1 MQNDIVIY
9 MSLFVVT
16 AIIILLL
23 VSFLIP
29 FYYFQRKWWKGLF
42 IGIPV
47 QIAVFIL
54 GGVVIGFGSLLYVDN
69 FFEKEVDNAMVTVR
83 GTDVARHNSPST
95 ALQPTIQQDR
105 QSS

>member
-9 MSLFVVT
+9 MSLFMVT

-47 QIAVFIL
+47 QIAVFIF
-54 GGVVIGFGSLLYVDN
+54 GGS
-69 FFEKEVDNAMVTVR
+69 
-83 GTDVARHNSPST
+83 RHR
-95 ALQPTIQQDR
+95 IR
-105 QSS
+105 QFAVC